1 MSNKNFGFGT
11 QIRKSP
17 YFDSTVKWGATGFS
31 VYNHMYIPR
40 DFGSPEQNF
49 WNLIEKSILCDVAV
63 ERQVEITGSDAY
75 KFIQLLTPRDL
86 SKLSVGQCKYV
97 LIVNND
103 GGILNDPVL
112 LRLAE
117 NHFWLSLADS
127 DVLLWAQG
135 VAVNSGLDVKI
146 SEPDVS
152 PLQLQGPTSQEIMV
166 KLFGEDIRDLKYY
179 WLREYQLDGIPLIVS
194 RTGWSSELGYEIYLR
209 DGSKG
214 NELYEKIMAAGKEH
228 GIQPGHTS
236 SIRRIEGGM
245 LSYHADADIHTN
257 PFELGLDRLVNL
269 DSEINFIGKKALKK
283 IKEKGISRKQVGL
296 VIDCAPLS
304 GPNTTFWPI
313 KKDRKQ
319 IGKVT
324 SAVYSPR
331 LKKNIALAM
340 VSVEQSEIDF
350 IGKEALKKIKQ
361 EGIKRKQVGLIIDC
375 DPLSGPNTTFWPIE
389 KDGKKIGKVT
399 SAVYSPRL
407 KKNIALAMIEIN
419 YSELGNRLDV
429 QIHEGKYS
437 ATIVEKPFYDPK
449 KNIVKS

>member
-17 YFDSTVKWGATGFS
+17 YFDATVKWGATGFS

-63 ERQVEITGSDAY
+63 ERQVEITGPDAY
-75 KFIQLLTPRDL
+75 KFTQLLTPRDL

-152 PLQLQGPTSQEIMV
+152 PLQLQGPSSQEIMV
-166 KLFGEDIRDLKYY
+166 KIFGEDIRDLKYY
-179 WLREYQLDGIPLIVS
+179 WLREYELDGIPLIVS

-214 NELYEKIMAAGKEH
+214 NELYEKIMEAGKEH
-228 GIQPGHTS
+228 GLQPGHTS

-257 PFELGLDRLVNL
+257 PFELGFDRLVNL
-269 DSEINFIGKKALKK
+269 DTDIN
-283 IKEKGISRKQVGL
+283 
-296 VIDCAPLS
+296 
-304 GPNTTFWPI
+304 
-313 KKDRKQ
+313 
-319 IGKVT
+319 
-324 SAVYSPR
+324 
-331 LKKNIALAM
+331 
-340 VSVEQSEIDF
+340 F

-389 KDGKKIGKVT
+389 KDDKTIGKVT

-407 KKNIALAMIEIN
+407 KKNIALAMVEIN
-419 YSELGNRLDV
+419 YSELGSQLDV
-429 QIHEGKYS
+429 QTNEGKYS

-449 KNIVKS
+449 KKIASS

>member
-1 MSNKNFGFGT
+1 MINKNFGFGT

-17 YFDSTVKWGATGFS
+17 YFDSTVKWGAKGFS

-40 DFGSPEQNF
+40 DFGDPEKNF
-49 WNLIEKSILCDVAV
+49 WNLIKNAILCDVSV
-63 ERQVEITGSDAY
+63 ERQVEITGPDAY

-127 DVLLWAQG
+127 DILLWAQG
-135 VAVNSGLDVKI
+135 VAINSGLNVKI
-146 SEPDVS
+146 IEPDVS
-152 PLQLQGPTSQEIMV
+152 PLQLQGPTSAEIMV
-166 KLFGEDIRDLKYY
+166 KLFGENIKELKYY
-179 WLREYQLDGIPLIVS
+179 WLREFELDGIPLVVS
-194 RTGWSSELGYEIYLR
+194 RTGWSSELGYEIYLK

-214 NELYEKIMAAGKEH
+214 NQLYEKIMKAGKDY

-245 LSYHADADIHTN
+245 LSYHADADINTN

-269 DSEINFIGKKALKK
+269 DSKIN
-283 IKEKGISRKQVGL
+283 
-296 VIDCAPLS
+296 
-304 GPNTTFWPI
+304 
-313 KKDRKQ
+313 
-319 IGKVT
+319 
-324 SAVYSPR
+324 
-331 LKKNIALAM
+331 
-340 VSVEQSEIDF
+340 F

-361 EGIKRKQVGLIIDC
+361 DGIKRKQVGLELDC
-375 DPLSGPNTTFWPIE
+375 KPLSGPNTNFWSIY
-389 KDGKKIGKVT
+389 KDDKKIGKVT

-407 KKNIALAMIEIN
+407 KKNIALAMIAIEHSKIGDKFKIKVN
-419 YSELGNRLDV
+419 ESEFNCTV
-429 QIHEGKYS
+429 
-437 ATIVEKPFYDPK
+437 VEKPFYDPK
-449 KNIVKS
+449 KKITTS

>member
-63 ERQVEITGSDAY
+63 ERQVEITGPDAY
-75 KFIQLLTPRDL
+75 KFTQLLTPRDL
-86 SKLSVGQCKYV
+86 SKLSIGQCKYV

-135 VAVNSGLDVKI
+135 VSVNSGLDVKI

-179 WLREYQLDGIPLIVS
+179 WLREYKLDGIPLIVS

-257 PFELGLDRLVNL
+257 PYELGFDRLVNL
-269 DSEINFIGKKALKK
+269 ETD
-283 IKEKGISRKQVGL
+283 
-296 VIDCAPLS
+296 
-304 GPNTTFWPI
+304 
-313 KKDRKQ
+313 
-319 IGKVT
+319 
-324 SAVYSPR
+324 
-331 LKKNIALAM
+331 
-340 VSVEQSEIDF
+340 IDF

-361 EGIKRKQVGLIIDC
+361 DGIKRKQVGLAIDC
-375 DPLSGPNTTFWPIE
+375 NPLSGPNTTFWPIE
-389 KDGKKIGKVT
+389 KDGKTIGKVT

-419 YSELGNRLDV
+419 YSELGNQLDV
-429 QIHEGKYS
+429 QTHEGKYS

-449 KNIVKS
+449 KKIASS